1 VDDDSAELVSRW
13 QTGDEQA
20 AQELFRR
27 YADRLV
33 ALAQK
38 RLSNRMG
45 LRVDAEDVVQ
55 SVYRSFFVNAR
66 AGRYVLEQSGDLW
79 RLLVVITLNK
89 VRGQAVHHHA
99 DKRTIEREQPMAA
112 GASEWHGVPM
122 AALAREPTP
131 LDAAAFADELTQI
144 MQQLEPGPRRRFELR
159 LQGYT
164 LEEIAEECNRSVRT
178 VKRVLSQIR
187 EGLERARQPS

>member
-1 VDDDSAELVSRW
+1 VDVASAELVTRW
-13 QTGDEQA
+13 QAGDEQA

-33 ALAQK
+33 NLAQN
-38 RLSNRMG
+38 RLSNRLA

-55 SVYRSFFVNAR
+55 SVYRSFFTNAR

-89 VRGQAVHHHA
+89 VRGQAVHHYA
-99 DKRTIEREQPMAA
+99 DKRAVEKERPLAA
-112 GASEWHGVPM
+112 SCADWHGLPVDT
-122 AALAREPTP
+122 LAREPTP
-131 LDAAAFADELTQI
+131 LDAAAFADEVAQI
-144 MQQLEPGPRRRFELR
+144 MQQLEAGPRQMFELR

-178 VKRVLSQIR
+178 VKRVLSHIR
-187 EGLERARQPS
+187 EGLERAR